1 MMEFENNNADDSN
14 YTTESEKTVE
24 NEQPDGN
31 LYQYL

>member
-1 MMEFENNNADDSN
+1 MMNFDNADDSN

-24 NEQPDGN
+24 NDEPDNGN